1 MAGYPPQQR
10 KYPNRKSKEWQKA
23 SDSLHNS
30 IHAHPSHLFT
40 HPFSFSDYA
49 APPPQPGPYGP
60 PPPGY
65 PMHHGGPPM
74 HHGYPPPMPPPGAGG
89 PYQSP
94 YPPGAGPSG
103 GPWADSHFD
112 HHPPPP
118 GSMHGPPPPQ
128 QQQPPPPPPS
138 QQQPPPQPGPP
149 SLARPGYGGA
159 NGPQGPHSQP
169 NPGNVPPPHPQG
181 MQHQGQ
187 PPFGVM
193 PPRDYPPPPR
203 PGPSQS
209 GPQMGPG
216 GPQPPPQPQQAQS
229 QQSRQQQGPPHGFS
243 PSTPRP
249 SASAKRANAGSSSRD
264 KERGSGGGGN
274 TGKSG
279 GQRRMQQDKQAGGKG
294 GRAEAANAKAEAAAA
309 RAEAAAAA
317 AAQDEPVQESKK
329 IRKRKEVVDRIHRVH
344 WDTVDNRDLLYN
356 EMQHSLAQTGSILL
370 LSPALSRPYL
380 LALHRLTLERDAQ
393 LRQIALLH
401 AHQVESAR
409 TAFEQDRN
417 KVEDEARS
425 AKKAVRERLLAA
437 VEDRRKRLREDK
449 EGGEGTSDALL
460 DSSSR
465 AHATRKLRNKGPGAS
480 RRGDGLEP
488 EGSLSLRGKSSNM
501 TNGTSNGSLGL
512 SFGGG
517 VGSGSDGDGAS
528 TPKGASNGNNAETA
542 AHPLLSSLLELTGL
556 AGSNG
561 QVTSLPPS
569 NFDALTSGAASA
581 TLLHL
586 GVGGGMG
593 DSSYMANLRANL
605 QSHGKGKKKTSA
617 ANKTTVN
624 GVSTGVAGG
633 GAAIETGVLA
643 SGEEED
649 EDSNSRSMA
658 AAAAAAAAV
667 AAATMVNGTGRLR
680 WDQGKSVG
688 QLTSAKDIEI
698 ESDLINIR
706 KVGNKRRRR

>member
-10 KYPNRKSKEWQKA
+10 KYPQRNSQEWLEGSQL
-23 SDSLHNS
+23 LHSS
-30 IHAHPSHLFT
+30 IHAHPSHLSSHSF
-40 HPFSFSDYA
+40 PFSDFA
-49 APPPQPGPYGP
+49 APPQPGPYGP

-128 QQQPPPPPPS
+128 PQQPPPPPQS
-138 QQQPPPQPGPP
+138 QQQQSQPGPP
-149 SLARPGYGGA
+149 SMARPGGYGGA
-159 NGPQGPHSQP
+159 NGPPQGPHSQP

-187 PPFGVM
+187 PPYGVM
-193 PPRDYPPPPR
+193 PPRDYPPAPR

-216 GPQPPPQPQQAQS
+216 GQS

-249 SASAKRANAGSSSRD
+249 SASTKRANAGSSLRD
-264 KERGSGGGGN
+264 KERGTAGGGN

-279 GQRRMQQDKQAGGKG
+279 GQRRSGKG
-294 GRAEAANAKAEAAAA
+294 GRGETANAKAEAAAA

-317 AAQDEPVQESKK
+317 AAAQDEPVQE
-329 IRKRKEVVDRIHRVH
+329 IVDRIHRVH

-356 EMQHSLAQTGSILL
+356 EMQHALAQTGSVLL

-401 AHQVESAR
+401 AHQVEN
-409 TAFEQDRN
+409 RN

-425 AKKAVRERLLAA
+425 AKKA
-437 VEDRRKRLREDK
+437 RLREDK

-460 DSSSR
+460 DPSSR

-480 RRGDGLEP
+480 RR
-488 EGSLSLRGKSSNM
+488 SLSLRGN
-501 TNGTSNGSLGL
+501 NGALGL
-512 SFGGG
+512 S
-517 VGSGSDGDGAS
+517 GSGSDGDGAS
-528 TPKGASNGNNAETA
+528 TPKGAGNGNNAETA

-617 ANKTTVN
+617 SNKTTVN

-633 GAAIETGVLA
+633 GAAIDTGVLA
-643 SGEEED
+643 SGEEDD